1 VIARE
6 RLASSTMVVGILQ
19 VELLIHGA
27 ESIKDKRR
35 VINSLKER
43 LHREHQVSVAEV
55 GDPDVLNAA
64 VLGISCVAREG
75 KRVGEVLDKIVSKLP
90 GMSEAEVGLTT
101 RRVISAESAAEVAPP
116 GVDADDDGRGALAA
130 EMLRRAGDGEE
141 AA

>member
-1 VIARE
+1 
-6 RLASSTMVVGILQ
+6 MVVGILQ
-19 VELLIHGA
+19 IELLIHGA

-35 VINSLKER
+35 VINSVKER
-43 LHREHQVSVAEV
+43 LHREHRVSVAEV

-64 VLGISCVAREG
+64 VLGVACVAREG

-90 GMSEAEVGLTT
+90 AMSEAEVGMTT
-101 RRVISAESAAEVAPP
+101 RRVISAESAAEASVESE
-116 GVDADDDGRGALAA
+116 DAGGALAA